1 MKEVTGR
8 WKVRKKKGGMKW
20 VWKKR
25 KVDHHLT
32 LEDLI
37 EERPTASGADR

>member
-1 MKEVTGR
+1 MKEMTGR

-25 KVDHHLT
+25 RSIT
-32 LEDLI
+32 
-37 EERPTASGADR
+37 G